1 MPHPFT
7 WVPGERERHAST
19 DPAPGL
25 AFPAGQ
31 EIGTLCG
38 RTVVAEGG
46 VYPWLWANMPG
57 LRFARSQAGR
67 RPTLRGVPTGSAMKV
82 RLVSDGDRVA
92 HHSSIQLPDGLV
104 LMLCG
109 MHRHTDHVVRADAG
123 ERECA
128 SCAELATLPG
138 PGRAPMRR
146 RR

>member
-46 VYPWLWANMPG
+46 VYPWLGPTCPACDS
-57 LRFARSQAGR
+57 RAR
-67 RPTLRGVPTGSAMKV
+67 K
-82 RLVSDGDRVA
+82 LVGA
-92 HHSSIQLPDGLV
+92 PP
-104 LMLCG
+104 
-109 MHRHTDHVVRADAG
+109 
-123 ERECA
+123 
-128 SCAELATLPG
+128 CAEYQ
-138 PGRAPMRR
+138 RVRR
-146 RR
+146 